1 MRRYAD
7 KSDRRKKLAAD
18 KGSRV
23 AKESQPRSTKANLKR
38 LKEIKHAVNESLR
51 SASAIKMNRREEN
64 TILDLIAMLEDV
76 EIEKPAV
83 SFAKSNE
90 TIVFTAESDSDKDHE
105 ADEATASDPEPYPEV
120 VDDDSSARS
129 DSSAEEGG
137 EDHDALAH
145 GSDSDELS
153 VDDAGTSHSAGSS
166 SYSDEDE
173 DAALQTSTG
182 DVGITAE
189 PVVFGRQKFIRKVI
203 RDERC
208 LQRAQQEQRKLQPS
222 LEQVVARL
230 RQNLKPA
237 SCNTSSAGSVIPDS
251 KVAIVG
257 NVGTTG
263 IQTQAGVEKTTL
275 FNIKPAYTSTTTSSA
290 AATKPSS
297 AGAPDSTHIGVTVR
311 INVHYD
317 KAGDG
322 KKRPGPAK
330 LMVLERALSLADML
344 GMLRAKFNAT
354 AVAKAGAGG
363 NKDFKYNAA
372 RVFSSGLVLTET
384 SWAALKDGESLTLFS
399 GSSQE
404 TVATV
409 AGTDSTA
416 EGNQLAAGDGA
427 AAVPTNRDAGNTAQA
442 EVPPSVSSI
451 PDETVSVAQPAVPQ
465 YWTPPAH
472 SVDPYHHSH
481 ASSAPVDNEA
491 IRQELAAALAQPAHA
506 PMLEQRRSLP
516 IHNKRAELL
525 ALIATHQVVVV
536 SGETGS
542 GKTTQLPQYLLEEL
556 VLSGRAVDC
565 NIVCS
570 QPRRIAAVSVAERVH
585 KECAQRGRTHTD
597 RIPRPVVLF
606 TSPCSLSIQGQWVAG
621 WWATRCGW
629 TRRPAR
635 RRGSPTA
642 PQVPSHH
649 SALQFTLELTPF
661 SACVGVLLRRLQDP
675 GCLQKLSHI
684 VLDEVHERGVRTNHV
699 AATNRALIVFLWCA
713 VWSAGG
719 ERLSHDTSQAAS
731 PSVSTP

>member
-18 KGSRV
+18 KGNRV
-23 AKESQPRSTKANLKR
+23 DKESRTDQPKSTKANLKR

-51 SASAIKMNRREEN
+51 SASAIKLNRREEN
-64 TILDLIAMLEDV
+64 TILDLIAMLENV

-105 ADEATASDPEPYPEV
+105 AAEANASDPEPYPEV

-137 EDHDALAH
+137 EAEQDHDALAH
-145 GSDSDELS
+145 SSDSDELS

-182 DVGITAE
+182 VDVGITAE

-230 RQNLKPA
+230 RQNLRPA
-237 SCNTSSAGSVIPDS
+237 SYNTSSAGSVIPDS

-263 IQTQAGVEKTTL
+263 TQTQAGVGKTTL
-275 FNIKPAYTSTTTSSA
+275 FNIKPAYTSTATSSA

-297 AGAPDSTHIGVTVR
+297 AGAPDPTPMNVTVR

-322 KKRPGPAK
+322 MKRPGPAK
-330 LMVLERALSLADML
+330 LIVLERALSLSDML

-416 EGNQLAAGDGA
+416 EGNQLAAGGGA
-427 AAVPTNRDAGNTAQA
+427 AAVPTNRDAGNTAQT

-481 ASSAPVDNEA
+481 TTSTPVDNKA

-506 PMLEQRRSLP
+506 SMLEQRRSLP

-556 VLSGRAVDC
+556 VLAGRAGDC

-597 RIPRPVVLF
+597 RIPCPVVLF
-606 TSPCSLSIQGQWVAG
+606 TSPCSLSIQDRWVAG

-642 PQVPSHH
+642 PQVPSQH
-649 SALQFTLELTPF
+649 SALF
-661 SACVGVLLRRLQDP
+661 SSLWYSYCSL
-675 GCLQKLSHI
+675 
-684 VLDEVHERGVRTNHV
+684 HV
-699 AATNRALIVFLWCA
+699 
-713 VWSAGG
+713 
-719 ERLSHDTSQAAS
+719 
-731 PSVSTP
+731 

>member
-7 KSDRRKKLAAD
+7 KLDRRKKLEAD
-18 KGSRV
+18 KGNRV
-23 AKESQPRSTKANLKR
+23 DKESRRDQPKSTKANLKR

-51 SASAIKMNRREEN
+51 SASAIKLNRREEN
-64 TILDLIAMLEDV
+64 TILDLIAMLENV

-90 TIVFTAESDSDKDHE
+90 TIVFTAESDSNKDHE
-105 ADEATASDPEPYPEV
+105 AAEATVSDPEPYPEV

-137 EDHDALAH
+137 EAEQDNDALEH
-145 GSDSDELS
+145 SSDSDELS
-153 VDDAGTSHSAGSS
+153 MDEAGTSHSAGSS
-166 SYSDEDE
+166 SYSNEDE

-182 DVGITAE
+182 VDVGITAE

-237 SCNTSSAGSVIPDS
+237 SYNTSSAGSVIPDS
-251 KVAIVG
+251 KVAVVG

-263 IQTQAGVEKTTL
+263 TQTQAGVEKTTL
-275 FNIKPAYTSTTTSSA
+275 FNIKPAYTSTVTSST

-297 AGAPDSTHIGVTVR
+297 AGAPDPTPMNVTVR

-322 KKRPGPAK
+322 MKRPGPAK
-330 LMVLERALSLADML
+330 LIVLERALSLSDML

-399 GSSQE
+399 GGIE
-404 TVATV
+404 EPVA
-409 AGTDSTA
+409 ATA
-416 EGNQLAAGDGA
+416 ESDTSEGLQ
-427 AAVPTNRDAGNTAQA
+427 
-442 EVPPSVSSI
+442 
-451 PDETVSVAQPAVPQ
+451 VSVADVAVAVPAKLGAGNNAQREVPLSTPDEPASRAQPLLPQ
-465 YWTPPAH
+465 YWTPPVH
-472 SVDPYHHSH
+472 SIDPYHRSPM
-481 ASSAPVDNEA
+481 SSAPVDNEA

-506 PMLEQRRSLP
+506 SMLEQRRSLP

-556 VLSGRAVDC
+556 VLSGRAGDC

-642 PQVPSHH
+642 PQVPSQH
-649 SALQFTLELTPF
+649 SALF
-661 SACVGVLLRRLQDP
+661 SSLWYSYCSL
-675 GCLQKLSHI
+675 
-684 VLDEVHERGVRTNHV
+684 HV
-699 AATNRALIVFLWCA
+699 
-713 VWSAGG
+713 
-719 ERLSHDTSQAAS
+719 
-731 PSVSTP
+731 

>member
-7 KSDRRKKLAAD
+7 KLDRRKKLEAD
-18 KGSRV
+18 KGNRV
-23 AKESQPRSTKANLKR
+23 DKESRRDQPKSSTKANLKR

-51 SASAIKMNRREEN
+51 SASAIKLNRREEN
-64 TILDLIAMLEDV
+64 TILDLIAMLENV

-90 TIVFTAESDSDKDHE
+90 TIVFTAESDSNKDHE
-105 ADEATASDPEPYPEV
+105 AAEATVSDSEPYPEV

-137 EDHDALAH
+137 EAEQDNDALEH
-145 GSDSDELS
+145 SSDSDELS
-153 VDDAGTSHSAGSS
+153 MDDAGTSHSAGSS

-182 DVGITAE
+182 VDVGITAE

-237 SCNTSSAGSVIPDS
+237 SYNTSSAGSVIPDS
-251 KVAIVG
+251 KAAIVR

-263 IQTQAGVEKTTL
+263 TQTQAGVEKTTL
-275 FNIKPAYTSTTTSSA
+275 FNIKPAYTSTVTSSA

-297 AGAPDSTHIGVTVR
+297 AGAPDPTPMNVTVR

-330 LMVLERALSLADML
+330 LMVLERALSLSDML

-372 RVFSSGLVLTET
+372 RVFSTGLVLTET

-404 TVATV
+404 TVGTV

-416 EGNQLAAGDGA
+416 EGNQLAAGGGA
-427 AAVPTNRDAGNTAQA
+427 AAVPTHRDAGNTAQA

-465 YWTPPAH
+465 YWTPPVH

-481 ASSAPVDNEA
+481 TTSTPVDNKA

-556 VLSGRAVDC
+556 VLAGRAGDC

-585 KECAQRGRTHTD
+585 KECAQRGRTPTD
-597 RIPRPVVLF
+597 QYPVIVF
-606 TSPCSLSIQGQWVAG
+606 
-621 WWATRCGW
+621 
-629 TRRPAR
+629 
-635 RRGSPTA
+635 
-642 PQVPSHH
+642 
-649 SALQFTLELTPF
+649 
-661 SACVGVLLRRLQDP
+661 LRRL
-675 GCLQKLSHI
+675 
-684 VLDEVHERGVRTNHV
+684 VLYRY
-699 AATNRALIVFLWCA
+699 RA
-713 VWSAGG
+713 SG
-719 ERLSHDTSQAAS
+719 
-731 PSVSTP
+731 

>member
-7 KSDRRKKLAAD
+7 KSDRRKKLEAD
-18 KGSRV
+18 KGSKV
-23 AKESQPRSTKANLKR
+23 AKESRRDQPKSTKANLKR

-105 ADEATASDPEPYPEV
+105 AAEANASDPEPYPEV

-129 DSSAEEGG
+129 DSSDEEGG

-145 GSDSDELS
+145 SSDSDELS

-173 DAALQTSTG
+173 DTALQTSTG
-182 DVGITAE
+182 VDVGITAE

-208 LQRAQQEQRKLQPS
+208 LQRVQQEQRKLQPS

-230 RQNLKPA
+230 RQNLRPA
-237 SCNTSSAGSVIPDS
+237 SYNTSSAGSVIPDS

-263 IQTQAGVEKTTL
+263 TQTQAGVEKTTL
-275 FNIKPAYTSTTTSSA
+275 FNIKPAYTSTATSSA

-297 AGAPDSTHIGVTVR
+297 AGAPDPTPMNVTVR

-399 GSSQE
+399 GGIE
-404 TVATV
+404 EPVA
-409 AGTDSTA
+409 ATA
-416 EGNQLAAGDGA
+416 ESDTSEGLQ
-427 AAVPTNRDAGNTAQA
+427 
-442 EVPPSVSSI
+442 
-451 PDETVSVAQPAVPQ
+451 VSVADVAVAVPAKLGAGNNAQREVPLSTPDEPASRAQPLLPQ
-465 YWTPPAH
+465 YWTPPVH
-472 SVDPYHHSH
+472 SIDPYHRSPM
-481 ASSAPVDNEA
+481 SSAPVDNEA

-556 VLSGRAVDC
+556 VLSGRAGDC

-585 KECAQRGRTHTD
+585 KECAQRGRTRTD
-597 RIPRPVVLF
+597 IIPRPVFVY
-606 TSPCSLSIQGQWVAG
+606 LS
-621 WWATRCGW
+621 
-629 TRRPAR
+629 
-635 RRGSPTA
+635 
-642 PQVPSHH
+642 
-649 SALQFTLELTPF
+649 
-661 SACVGVLLRRLQDP
+661 RL
-675 GCLQKLSHI
+675 
-684 VLDEVHERGVRTNHV
+684 VNYRYRT
-699 AATNRALIVFLWCA
+699 
-713 VWSAGG
+713 GG
-719 ERLSHDTSQAAS
+719 
-731 PSVSTP
+731 